1 MADEVKSVTEEKVAE
16 NKKPDAV
23 SGIDDELRNIL
34 DAAFKKLDAA
44 CMKMDEW
51 DKSKEEEKKK
61 ADAEEK
67 EKEEKEMADKAK
79 KDAMKEDPED
89 TEAMKVA
96 ADKKRKDEAEE
107 KEKMD
112 AARADAVTFLQ
123 KQLADQAVKYEE
135 LAKLVRQPIAD
146 TDRAALAEAQ
156 SKADSLMMSLGEG
169 RAPQPLVGEGVENY
183 RRRLAAKLQVNSDD
197 WSKIK
202 LDSLQAEAFDIAE
215 RKIYADSAAA
225 ARKPSNIKSGYMRE
239 VRKQTDT
246 GHLIT
251 EFYGNDDTHFV
262 KQFTRPARRVRNIAY
277 DRP

>member
-1 MADEVKSVTEEKVAE
+1 MADEKIEKVE
-16 NKKPDAV
+16 DKKVMEDKKDATNTT
-23 SGIDDELRNIL
+23 DDELKNVL
-34 DAAFKKLDAA
+34 DAAMKKLDAA
-44 CMKMDEW
+44 CAKMDAW
-51 DKSKEEEKKK
+51 DMEKAEEKKK

-67 EKEEKEMADKAK
+67 EKEEKEKADKAK

-96 ADKKRKDEAEE
+96 ADKQRKDEVEE

-183 RRRLAAKLQVNSDD
+183 RRRLAAKLQVNSED